1 VEALEA
7 SSSALAIAPPGH
19 LTSRAIGQRVHAKA
33 LARAGRLAEAQALA
47 AETIELLAGTDV
59 LDEQGEVFAAA
70 AEIHALTGAAA
81 DADEAWGRALDAF
94 ERKGN
99 VVSAARVRAAR

>member
-1 VEALEA
+1 
-7 SSSALAIAPPGH
+7 
-19 LTSRAIGQRVHAKA
+19 
-33 LARAGRLAEAQALA
+33 
-47 AETIELLAGTDV
+47 V

-70 AEIHALTGAAA
+70 AEIHALAGAAA